1 MKKTYKVFA
10 FILSIV
16 MICLLFGCSKAENDN
31 EIIGGAD
38 DKTNIIMSD
47 NESPNNLDTETRNEE
62 KTTVGDLGKSISYV
76 LTEDE
81 AKEKA
86 YAALKKEF
94 ENGRYSAMQVDMEAF
109 EFNLI
114 ELKGSDEGSIAFNR
128 GYGNT
133 DETENFSGH
142 AYYYVE
148 YKVTTQLCDFAYL
161 CIDAVNG
168 DLLFSGYMG
177 D

>member
-1 MKKTYKVFA
+1 MNRVCKILLC
-10 FILSIV
+10 ILSFTLI
-16 MICLLFGCSKAENDN
+16 ISFFGCSTKNADES

-38 DKTNIIMSD
+38 TSTNIIVFEKTTAD
-47 NESPNNLDTETRNEE
+47 EE
-62 KTTVGDLGKSISYV
+62 KESTTVGDLGKSISYV

-86 YAALKKEF
+86 YAALKNEY
-94 ENGRYSAMQVDMEAF
+94 ENGRYSAMQIGMEAF
-109 EFNLI
+109 EFSSI
-114 ELKGSDEGSIAFNR
+114 ELKGSDEGYIAFNR

-142 AYYYVE
+142 AYYCVE

>member
-1 MKKTYKVFA
+1 MKKIYKVFA

-16 MICLLFGCSKAENDN
+16 MICFLFGCSKAENN
-31 EIIGGAD
+31 SEIIGGAD
-38 DKTNIIMSD
+38 DKTNIIVSD
-47 NESPNNLDTETRNEE
+47 NGSTNNSDTETTNEE

-76 LTEDE
+76 LTEEE
-81 AKEKA
+81 AQEKA
-86 YAALKKEF
+86 YAALKKEC
-94 ENGRYSAMQVDMEAF
+94 ENGEYSDIETF
-109 EFNLI
+109 ELCAI

>member
-1 MKKTYKVFA
+1 MNRVCKILLC
-10 FILSIV
+10 ILSFTLI
-16 MICLLFGCSKAENDN
+16 ISFFGCSTKNADES

-47 NESPNNLDTETRNEE
+47 NKTTNAE

-94 ENGRYSAMQVDMEAF
+94 ENGRYSAMQVDIDAF
-109 EFNLI
+109 EFSSTK
-114 ELKGSDEGSIAFNR
+114 LKSSDEGSIAFNR

-142 AYYYVE
+142 AYYCVE

-161 CIDAVNG
+161 CIDAVTG